1 MTKLKEQKWTL
12 VQHSAYG
19 YQEKP
24 GWDKAVE
31 TRMITTDAELKRVE
45 SVGGMVF
52 DSYSEADNQEYKSNY
67 PDGVEIPG
75 QPFQLTYP
83 EVKGTFSDKELDGLR
98 IYIPARMV
106 IG

>member
-1 MTKLKEQKWTL
+1 MAKLKDEKWTL

-24 GWDKAVE
+24 GWEKAVE
-31 TRMITTDAELKRVE
+31 TRRITTEAELKRVQE
-45 SVGGMVF
+45 AGGMVF
-52 DSYSEADNQEYKSNY
+52 DSYNEADDQEYKSNY
-67 PDGVEIPG
+67 PQGAGDT
-75 QPFQLTYP
+75 LTYP

-98 IYIPARMV
+98 IYVPIRQV